1 MKAWRCWKTQR
12 RVQDGSDC
20 NRARMA
26 AKVVRQACVC
36 AWISHLWLYQDPQP
50 LGALMTSSVN
60 GHGEHYFRGMLG
72 GWNVLTWVKH
82 CTLEHGTTS
91 HLRSKLPHMFLLHAP
106 HRPF

>member
-1 MKAWRCWKTQR
+1 
-12 RVQDGSDC
+12 
-20 NRARMA
+20 
-26 AKVVRQACVC
+26 
-36 AWISHLWLYQDPQP
+36 
-50 LGALMTSSVN
+50 MTSSVN

-91 HLRSKLPHMFLLHAP
+91 HLRNKLPHMFLLYAP